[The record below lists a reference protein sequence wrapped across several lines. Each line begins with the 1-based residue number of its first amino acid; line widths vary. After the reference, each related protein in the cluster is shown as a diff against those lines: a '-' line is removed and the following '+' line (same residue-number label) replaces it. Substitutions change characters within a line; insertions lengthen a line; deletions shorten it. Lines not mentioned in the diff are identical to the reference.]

1 MTITGKDFTP
11 GGSVALTLH
20 SDPVGIGTATA
31 GSDGAFTAE
40 ATVPAGTA
48 GGDHQVVAV
57 DSGTGES
64 ASAPLAVV
72 VPVPDPS
79 GQSSDQSGAVPSADG
94 ASPGGGLARTG
105 SSALPVVLGA
115 ALAAGAG
122 TLLTRRSRRAR
133 S

>member
-1 MTITGKDFTP
+1 M
-11 GGSVALTLH
+11 ALTLH

-40 ATVPAGTA
+40 ATVPASTA

-57 DSGTGES
+57 DSATGES

-79 GQSSDQSGAVPSADG
+79 GQSSDQSGAVPPAEGTAPRADG
-94 ASPGGGLARTG
+94 GTPSGLARTG
-105 SSALPVVLGA
+105 SSALPVALGA

>member
-1 MTITGKDFTP
+1 MLDSVVVP
-11 GGSVALTLH
+11 GL
-20 SDPVGIGTATA
+20 
-31 GSDGAFTAE
+31 E
-40 ATVPAGTA
+40 
-48 GGDHQVVAV
+48 DHQVVAV

-94 ASPGGGLARTG
+94 ASPSGLARTG